1 LGINNQ
7 PVAGVES
14 FVQLVTALKPNEK
27 ASILAL
33 DHKSGNTGTVLV
45 MVR

>member
-1 LGINNQ
+1 
-7 PVAGVES
+7 VEGVES
-14 FVQLVTALKPNEK
+14 FVRLVTTLKPNEK

-33 DHKSGNTGTVLV
+33 DHRSGNTGTILV